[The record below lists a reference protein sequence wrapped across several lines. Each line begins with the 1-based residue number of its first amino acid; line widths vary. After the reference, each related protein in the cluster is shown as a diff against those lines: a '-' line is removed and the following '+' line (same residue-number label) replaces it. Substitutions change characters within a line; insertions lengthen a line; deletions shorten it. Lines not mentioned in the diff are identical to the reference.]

1 MSVVDSWQSGRAR
14 SLSPSMAHACQLMA
28 MDAHACAMC
37 VRGVALV
44 MHQAPGYLISLESR
58 FRLEEGRDRSLM
70 VCPHARTHS
79 HTCTHSSLPE
89 DILVLDMKRVTKG
102 FNAKNQAEVSLPLS
116 PPQPLSPPLSPSLS
130 RGGEGGGGG
139 QSRHGRIGPRPKPQ
153 PPTPNLRVAD
163 ISI

>member
-58 FRLEEGRDRSLM
+58 FRLEEGRDREPNGL
-70 VCPHARTHS
+70 PARTHALTHM
-79 HTCTHSSLPE
+79 HTL
-89 DILVLDMKRVTKG
+89 
-102 FNAKNQAEVSLPLS
+102 
-116 PPQPLSPPLSPSLS
+116 
-130 RGGEGGGGG
+130 
-139 QSRHGRIGPRPKPQ
+139 
-153 PPTPNLRVAD
+153 
-163 ISI
+163 